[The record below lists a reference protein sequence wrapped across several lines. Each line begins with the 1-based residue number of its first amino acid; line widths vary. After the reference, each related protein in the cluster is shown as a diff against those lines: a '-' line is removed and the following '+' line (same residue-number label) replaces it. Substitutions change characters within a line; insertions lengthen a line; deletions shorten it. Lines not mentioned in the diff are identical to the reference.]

1 MNNTTERKFHNISIE
16 DREMFAY
23 NSRREK
29 QQAELKRIMAQPEQP
44 IKYCFEFLKGY
55 IKDGDDGMKK
65 KCYDGIAKHSELLDW
80 SEAHY

>member
-1 MNNTTERKFHNISIE
+1 MPYHTMSIE

-23 NSRREK
+23 NSYQERK
-29 QQAELKRIMAQPEQP
+29 QQQLDAIAPELR

-55 IKDGDDGMKK
+55 VADGDDLMAKR
-65 KCYDGIAKHSELLDW
+65 CYDGIAKYSELLDC

>member
-1 MNNTTERKFHNISIE
+1 MHPLQTMSFA

-23 NSRREK
+23 NSYQERK
-29 QQAELKRIMAQPEQP
+29 QQQLDAIAPELR

-55 IKDGDDGMKK
+55 VADGDDLMAKR
-65 KCYDGIAKHSELLDW
+65 CYDGIAKYSEVLDC

>member
-1 MNNTTERKFHNISIE
+1 MHPYYTTSFA

-23 NSRREK
+23 NAAQQRK
-29 QQAELKRIMAQPEQP
+29 QEQLAKVTPEQR

-55 IKDGDDGMKK
+55 IADGDDQMVA
-65 KCYDGIAKHSELLDW
+65 KCYNGIAKYSELLDY

>member
-1 MNNTTERKFHNISIE
+1 MHPYYTTSFA

-23 NSRREK
+23 NANYQQRK
-29 QQAELKRIMAQPEQP
+29 QQQLAAIAPELR

-55 IKDGDDGMKK
+55 VADGDSMMAGR
-65 KCYDGIAKHSELLDW
+65 CYDGIAKYSELLDY

>member
-1 MNNTTERKFHNISIE
+1 MNNTTERKFHNISLE

-23 NSRREK
+23 NAAYQRK
-29 QQAELKRIMAQPEQP
+29 QQQLAKVTPEQR

-55 IKDGDDGMKK
+55 IKEGDDLMAKR
-65 KCYDGIAKHSELLDW
+65 CYDGIAKYSEVLDY

>member
-1 MNNTTERKFHNISIE
+1 MTRQFHNMSLE

-23 NSRREK
+23 NAQRQK

-44 IKYCFEFLKGY
+44 MKYCFEFLGTY
-55 IKDGDDGMKK
+55 VGCNDDLMAK

>member
-1 MNNTTERKFHNISIE
+1 MSTTTERKFHNISIE

-23 NSRREK
+23 NAAYQRK
-29 QQAELKRIMAQPEQP
+29 QQQLAKVTPEQR

-55 IKDGDDGMKK
+55 IKEGDDLMAKR
-65 KCYDGIAKHSELLDW
+65 CYDGIAKHSEVLDY

>member
-1 MNNTTERKFHNISIE
+1 MSFA

-23 NSRREK
+23 NSYKERK
-29 QQAELKRIMAQPEQP
+29 QQQLDAIAPELR

-55 IKDGDDGMKK
+55 VADGDDLMAKR
-65 KCYDGIAKHSELLDW
+65 CYDGIAKYSEVLDC